1 MAWTALKTPSVAVL
15 TIAVA
20 LVLGLAAVPASAAK
34 PSSAGNGKDKNAESR
49 DQHDEDD
56 KHGKANKHKTKHAKS
71 KKSKH
76 RKHGK
81 HFRDQDQ
88 SAVRAYYDKELRHGK
103 GCPPGLAKN
112 GKGCMPPGQ
121 AKKQWS
127 RGESLPGDV
136 ERHELPRKL
145 LDALPLPPAGQRYVR
160 VATDI
165 LLVGTDTGVV
175 IDAIVD
181 ALIP

>member
-1 MAWTALKTPSVAVL
+1 MAWTVLKTPSVAIL
-15 TIAVA
+15 TIIVA
-20 LVLGLAAVPASAAK
+20 LVLGLGAVPASATK

-56 KHGKANKHKTKHAKS
+56 KHGKANKHKTKHTKP
-71 KKSKH
+71 KKPKH
-76 RKHGK
+76 DRHGK

-88 SAVRAYYDKELRHGK
+88 SAVRAYYDQELRNGK
-103 GCPPGLAKN
+103 GCPPGLAKK

-127 RGESLPGDV
+127 RGESLPDDV

-145 LDALPLPPAGQRYVR
+145 LDALPLPPAGQGYVR